1 MDYNKVQD
9 LIKLRSEH
17 KLNIKF
23 HSVFGEIILRNP
35 LYKEQVQQ
43 FSIRNGQNID
53 DEDFYIGFQ
62 LNLIV
67 YPEEYIIDE
76 EMMGILY
83 DAGEEIFEEFVYMDE
98 KKFEKK
104 LENYENFMIEINN
117 FYEDYALNL
126 KLYQDMSDEEIENLS
141 MEDFFIKVQLVK
153 RKVKNITEQTQ
164 PEESE
169 NTKKGQQK
177 KEYRNSKN
185 WKDLLNKNKEM
196 LSKINGGNN

>member
-1 MDYNKVQD
+1 MDYNKVKD
-9 LIKLRSEH
+9 LIKLRSEN

-23 HSVFGEIILRNP
+23 HSNYGEIILRNP

-43 FSIRNGQNID
+43 FSIKNGQNID

-67 YPEEYIIDE
+67 YPEEYEIDE
-76 EMMGILY
+76 EMLGVLY

-98 KKFEKK
+98 EKFEKK

-141 MEDFFIKVQLVK
+141 MEDFLIKVQLVK
-153 RKVKNITEQTQ
+153 RKIKNITEQPTDDNSQ
-164 PEESE
+164 NIE
-169 NTKKGQQK
+169 KGTQK
-177 KEYRNSKN
+177 KEYKNNKN
-185 WKDLLNKNKEM
+185 WKDLLNRNKEM
-196 LSKINGGNN
+196 FAKLNGDKK